1 MRLNDTEKLVLK
13 NRCMTRRYRAYTK
26 LSRKFFSEERCAYR
40 TKLGIENGLAA
51 DADSIPMSE
60 PYYCRGKEYVFVF
73 ENIKMYFHFSWRY
86 VHFIDGYTVP
96 RCAEIDSIYLGRE
109 CFEERKLK
117 FGNVHCGVFNICDLT
132 DILSE
137 KPLSRIKL
145 KEWIEE
151 HSERK
156 VL

>member
-1 MRLNDTEKLVLK
+1 MA
-13 NRCMTRRYRAYTK
+13 RRYRAYTK
-26 LSRKFFSEERCAYR
+26 LSKNFFREERKDYR
-40 TKLGIENGLAA
+40 TKLAIENGLAA
-51 DADSIPMSE
+51 DAGSMLVFE
-60 PYYCRGKEYVFVF
+60 PNSRCGMEYIFVF